1 MLLSCPE
8 PRVQNHA
15 EFVSV
20 QTVNALAH
28 NARVAVEKIDAS
40 HTLLEVLGIQPV
52 GPADSLHR
60 ALVFEEE
67 VWADYS

>member
-20 QTVNALAH
+20 QTVNALAR
-28 NARVAVEKIDAS
+28 NARVAIEKIDAN
-40 HTLLEVLGIQPV
+40 HTLLEVLGIQLV
-52 GPADSLHR
+52 GPTDRLHR
-60 ALVFEEE
+60 ALVFEDE
-67 VWADYS
+67 VRVDYS